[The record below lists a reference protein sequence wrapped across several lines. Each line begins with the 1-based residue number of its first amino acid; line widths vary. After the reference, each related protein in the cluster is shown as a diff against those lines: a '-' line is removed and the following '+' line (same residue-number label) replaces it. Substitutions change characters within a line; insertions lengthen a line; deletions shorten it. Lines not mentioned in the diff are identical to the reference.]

1 MAQDMGKEEKR
12 RRDRTGVI
20 LSVLHFV
27 ALCLAVVLVLRI
39 AYIQW
44 IYKPDPDLEKYLTSP
59 VRKEVTDPVRGSI
72 MAMDGR
78 LLASSTPMYQIYM
91 DCTVQK
97 KKFASEGRKGEIREE
112 EWLSKARRLSS
123 GLAGLYGDR
132 TADEYYRLIS
142 RGRRD
147 GRMYVRPSE
156 KQSKSA

>member
-91 DCTVQK
+91 DCTVQ
-97 KKFASEGRKGEIREE
+97 
-112 EWLSKARRLSS
+112 
-123 GLAGLYGDR
+123 
-132 TADEYYRLIS
+132 
-142 RGRRD
+142 
-147 GRMYVRPSE
+147 
-156 KQSKSA
+156 